1 MKKIFLIVAIAFT
14 MISKAQKSGKIIS
27 VSSDEFQN
35 YIEKYGTDQLI
46 DVRTPQEF
54 NAGHIPGAK
63 LVNIYTPTFKQD
75 ILKALKD
82 KEKPVLIY
90 CRSGNRSMVAGR
102 YLEKIGYL
110 VINLKYGIKDW
121 IRQNKPVKK

>member
-1 MKKIFLIVAIAFT
+1 MKKIYLFVVLSLGL
-14 MISKAQKSGKIIS
+14 ISKAQENGKIIS

-35 YIEKYGTDQLI
+35 YIEKYGTEQLI

-102 YLEKIGYL
+102 YLEKKGYL

-121 IRQNKPVKK
+121 IRQNKPIKK

>member
-1 MKKIFLIVAIAFT
+1 MKKIFLFVVLSLGL
-14 MISKAQKSGKIIS
+14 ISKAQENGKIIS

-35 YIEKYGTDQLI
+35 YIEKYGTEQLI

-102 YLEKIGYL
+102 YLEKKGYL

-121 IRQNKPVKK
+121 IRQNKPIKK